1 MSSGWGSWDTKR
13 LTWIPTGY
21 VTSSLR
27 TQTRA
32 QTAGRGVQMVL
43 GDNSVMWQ
51 RSVHPGLETRC
62 RYCTH
67 QASSTSSS
75 RVCRTRDWRSCGD
88 LRPQW
93 WSGRR
98 VLSVSKREVERGQV
112 IVSVSRYAERTAGSV
127 SVEPT
132 LSPAEEGRIGMDGNR
147 YVAHTAG
154 SVSGEPT
161 LSPAGEGIDGNRYA
175 EHTAGSVSRPTLSP
189 ADGVG

>member
-1 MSSGWGSWDTKR
+1 MWVYSLSVQWVEKGGSCRWSRGWGSRESSGWSRGWGSRGSRGLSSGWGSWDTKR

-32 QTAGRGVQMVL
+32 QTAVRGVQVVL
-43 GDNSVMWQ
+43 GNNSVMRQ
-51 RSVHPGLETRC
+51 RSVHPGLETHC

-93 WSGRR
+93 WSGHR
-98 VLSVSKREVERGQV
+98 VLSVSNREVERGQV
-112 IVSVSRYAERTAGSV
+112 MSECEQVRRAYRRECQC
-127 SVEPT
+127 
-132 LSPAEEGRIGMDGNR
+132 
-147 YVAHTAG
+147 
-154 SVSGEPT
+154 
-161 LSPAGEGIDGNRYA
+161 
-175 EHTAGSVSRPTLSP
+175 
-189 ADGVG
+189 